1 MRGELDLL
9 IDLNPDLDLEFD
21 CDHIH
26 NQNGDPDLD
35 PPDSSRAVDSRR

>member
-1 MRGELDLL
+1 MSGELDLL

-26 NQNGDPDLD
+26 NQNGDPDPD